1 MTHYIKRGVRQ
12 GCLLSSDLFNLFSEI
27 IIMRDLRNLK
37 EIKVGGVNI
46 SNIRYADDRAVFTD
60 SQDELQALI
69 SALDQS
75 GRERERTVH
84 E

>member
-1 MTHYIKRGVRQ
+1 
-12 GCLLSSDLFNLFSEI
+12 
-27 IIMRDLRNLK
+27 MRDLRNLK